1 MKQFILLLTLI
12 TGLSL
17 SNISNAQTSDADRI
31 IGVWTPSHGKA
42 RVKIEKI
49 GNKYF
54 GKTVWL
60 KEPNDPETGKPKT
73 DKMNPDE
80 SLRNQ
85 PRLGLRIMKDFTYE
99 GEGIWKGGTVYD
111 PEKGK
116 TYCGKITFVDADH
129 LDLRGSICGFS
140 LLGRTDTWTRYK
152 GND

>member
-1 MKQFILLLTLI
+1 MKRQFLILLVLL
-12 TGLSL
+12 LSAGGHAF
-17 SNISNAQTSDADRI
+17 SQTSDADRI
-31 IGVWTPSHGKA
+31 LGVWIPSHGKA

-73 DKMNPDE
+73 DKMNPDA
-80 SLRNQ
+80 SMRSQ

-99 GEGIWKGGTVYD
+99 DGVWKGGTIYD

-116 TYCGKITFVDADH
+116 TYCGKITIIDADH

-140 LLGRTDTWTRYK
+140 VLGRTDTWTRHK
-152 GND
+152 E